1 MGEQAIERDRS
12 RDRRNARYHARAPKG
27 VRGLVN
33 GVKAGK
39 LPMSVLPGAL
49 QDAYVQGRVEEYLEE
64 HGR

>member
-1 MGEQAIERDRS
+1 MDERAIERDRS
-12 RDRRNARYHARAPKG
+12 GDRRNARFHARAPKG

-39 LPMSVLPGAL
+39 LPMSALPSGL